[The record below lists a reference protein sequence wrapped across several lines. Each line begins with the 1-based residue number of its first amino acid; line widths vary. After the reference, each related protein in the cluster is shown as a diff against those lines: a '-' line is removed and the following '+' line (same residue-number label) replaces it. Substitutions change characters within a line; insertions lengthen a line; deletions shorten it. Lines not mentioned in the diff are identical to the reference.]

1 MKQTTYNRQLLEEA
15 ASAGVS
21 HLSPASGSVA
31 WSCPSNIAMIK
42 YWGKRPVQLPMNPS
56 LSLTLDKARTITR
69 VTYAFDPAAAG
80 PSLRFRFEGKQVP
93 AFETRVAR
101 TVTGL
106 SPYLPTL
113 AHASLEIESRNT
125 FPHSSGIASSAS
137 SMGALALCLV
147 QMEERLRG
155 GDGKSLPMKKVSFL
169 ARLGSGSAS
178 RSLFGGFSLWG
189 ESEGWTGSS
198 DEYAVPVDHFHE
210 SFRGTRDT
218 ILVVESGAKKVSSSV
233 GHGMMDKNPFASA
246 RFDQARENLQ
256 VLRIALEDGDWPRFI
271 EVMEEE
277 ALSLHAMMLSSK
289 PGYLLMQ
296 PGTVA
301 VIQKVRQYRKET
313 GSMVGFTLD
322 AGANVHLI
330 YPGEEEKKIHGFITG
345 ELLPYCEQNRIIRD
359 RMGKG
364 PEEL

>member
-1 MKQTTYNRQLLEEA
+1 MKQPTYNRQLLEEA
-15 ASAGVS
+15 ASADAS
-21 HLSPASGSVA
+21 NFPSASGSLA

-56 LSLTLDKARTITR
+56 LSMTLDEARTITR
-69 VTYAFDPAAAG
+69 VTYSFDPADAS
-80 PSLRFRFEGKQVP
+80 PSLRFSFEGRQVP
-93 AFETRVAR
+93 AFQNRVAQ
-101 TVTGL
+101 TVTEL

-113 AHASLEIESRNT
+113 AHTTVEIESRNT

-147 QMEERLRG
+147 QIDEMLRG
-155 GDGKSLPMKKVSFL
+155 GSGRSLPMKKVSFL

-178 RSLFGGFSLWG
+178 RSMFGGFSLWG
-189 ESEGWTGSS
+189 ESVGWTGSS
-198 DEYAVPVDHFHE
+198 DEYALPVDHFHE
-210 SFRGTRDT
+210 SFKETRDT

-246 RFDQARENLQ
+246 RFGQARENLQ
-256 VLRIALEDGDWPRFI
+256 VLRSALEEGDWTRFI
-271 EVMEEE
+271 ELMEEE
-277 ALSLHAMMLSSK
+277 ALSLHAMMLCSR

-301 VIQKVRQYRKET
+301 IIKKVRQFRKET
-313 GSMVGFTLD
+313 GSPVGFTLD

-330 YPGEEEKKIHGFITG
+330 YPGEGEKKIHGFITA
-345 ELLPYCEQNRIIRD
+345 ELLPHCEQNRTIRD

-364 PEEL
+364 PEKI